1 LKIAA
6 HFSSRRVP
14 LYEDFFSTETL
25 STALFFFG
33 EVLSA
38 KNCSTECFSPRRSS
52 LFGEVL
58 HEELLSAEFISSIY
72 NNFIIIIIILIL
84 KTVPVAFAATS
95 ELL

>member
-6 HFSSRRVP
+6 HFSFRRGP
-14 LYEDFFSTETL
+14 LHEDFSSTETL

-38 KNCSTECFSPRRSS
+38 KNFFTECFSPRRSS

-58 HEELLSAEFISSIY
+58 HEDLLSAELTSPIY
-72 NNFIIIIIILIL
+72 NTFIIIIIIIIL